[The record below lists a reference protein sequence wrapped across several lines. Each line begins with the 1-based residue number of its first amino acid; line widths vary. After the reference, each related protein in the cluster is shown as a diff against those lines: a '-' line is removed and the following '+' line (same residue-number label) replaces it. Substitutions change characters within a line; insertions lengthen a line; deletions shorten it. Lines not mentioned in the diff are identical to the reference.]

1 MSYAAEHRL
10 RLLTLLKRF
19 NVNPSLPHLT
29 TTETRKKALRQAY
42 YQLAKQ
48 AHPDAAPDHLR
59 DRAERNFIALHKQ
72 YEEARDL
79 LDSVNLEEHAAG
91 SGGPDPNRG
100 GNTGNP
106 FTRQTSSARAGGNRP
121 FEDFWR
127 YEHVDEGAYHSDANE
142 HARRYAFYRRGA
154 AAGSA
159 DGAQHYYWAE
169 RDPQYLPST
178 KIGVKDKAKGIFLTA
193 GIALGFFLGSRA
205 GNKRP
210 DYYQQGV
217 EGERPVGLTKYDS
230 TKGGTW
236 VDSVTGEALD
246 ARVLRSHW
254 LEQSWSSFTGP
265 LSDGSAPLQ
274 TAEAAVVSSPSPEY
288 SFGETQFS
296 QEQEPSKAESL
307 EVYLKPTLL
316 RLADFGLDLAGP
328 MRDVYDRRD
337 YFRGSRMFR
346 RTRSDPLVVLE
357 EEQEFIFC
365 PEEGFRPRV
374 PLPGGWQ
381 GETSSGFS
389 AEAGTSKSTSSTS
402 ATQGDADHGTK
413 TGEALDGYK
422 ESVSVGTN
430 EPAMMSAP
438 AGGFRVA
445 SATRQA
451 DGKER
456 GQTPVSNGEAKV
468 VSRKKSMPV
477 AVQRKPSHSRSL
489 RKKRSLKS
497 SSAAA
502 RASEN
507 EVGEPVVRQMLDEDA
522 VSSSSSPAQKLG
534 GKGGVRLSATESS
547 SNDGLQDRNRV
558 PGGST
563 RESGS
568 EQIAARDTTASPEQ
582 ANPSVVWCL
591 PAPSAAQATAEPL
604 IIWKQVVAVDD
615 ARVAGRTSRRSL
627 LTTAKASTDSDSG
640 ASSPEPLRRRP
651 AASDRFVRPPRPQAS
666 DPRSEVWIITPPW
679 YRGSVPSAAL
689 ATPDE
694 AREAVA
700 TRGSVELYD
709 PVAGLQLREKD
720 RGEKDLRTPAR
731 SPVLEDSTRY
741 GDISGLHRTRSSTV
755 GAGDCDFDANGN
767 NSAWSSPGQLSD
779 SDVEGSV
786 GEGVDVQRDRS
797 SVDPRTLSRSSRAE
811 LLKRKRQRDEIERSA
826 AFAMNTEKSSGGG
839 GSASPPVP
847 GYNRFDSN
855 PFSLPNAVGR
865 IFGL

>member
-236 VDSVTGEALD
+236 VDS
-246 ARVLRSHW
+246 
-254 LEQSWSSFTGP
+254 
-265 LSDGSAPLQ
+265 
-274 TAEAAVVSSPSPEY
+274 
-288 SFGETQFS
+288 
-296 QEQEPSKAESL
+296 EPSKAESL

-346 RTRSDPLVVLE
+346 RTRSDPLVV
-357 EEQEFIFC
+357 
-365 PEEGFRPRV
+365 
-374 PLPGGWQ
+374 
-381 GETSSGFS
+381 
-389 AEAGTSKSTSSTS
+389 
-402 ATQGDADHGTK
+402 
-413 TGEALDGYK
+413 
-422 ESVSVGTN
+422 
-430 EPAMMSAP
+430 
-438 AGGFRVA
+438 
-445 SATRQA
+445 
-451 DGKER
+451 
-456 GQTPVSNGEAKV
+456 
-468 VSRKKSMPV
+468 
-477 AVQRKPSHSRSL
+477 
-489 RKKRSLKS
+489 
-497 SSAAA
+497 
-502 RASEN
+502 
-507 EVGEPVVRQMLDEDA
+507 
-522 VSSSSSPAQKLG
+522 
-534 GKGGVRLSATESS
+534 
-547 SNDGLQDRNRV
+547 
-558 PGGST
+558 
-563 RESGS
+563 
-568 EQIAARDTTASPEQ
+568 
-582 ANPSVVWCL
+582 
-591 PAPSAAQATAEPL
+591 
-604 IIWKQVVAVDD
+604 
-615 ARVAGRTSRRSL
+615 
-627 LTTAKASTDSDSG
+627 DSG